1 MTYATS
7 SRRQAGRRPA
17 TPARKPGNWKLAY
30 ADFLTALMA
39 FFLLM
44 WLVSGVSAG
53 ERSLIAAEFRHK
65 PRPAALAEN
74 PAPLAQAEHLAAM
87 LHLSETLK
95 RAGDSLRLTALPDG
109 LRLELVDTASHP
121 LFETGSGALTAEGR
135 ALLAEVS
142 VLIAHLPNEVSI
154 EGHTDAFALPGT
166 DFSNWDLASDRA
178 NEARRLLTSAGL
190 AGERIRAVT
199 GYADTRPL
207 TPGQPHLAANRRI
220 SLELHTA
227 P

>member
-1 MTYATS
+1 MAYATS

-17 TPARKPGNWKLAY
+17 TPARKPGTWKLAY

-44 WLVSGVSAG
+44 WLVSGVSTEDRAV
-53 ERSLIAAEFRHK
+53 IAAEFSHK
-65 PRPAALAEN
+65 PRPAASAAD
-74 PAPLAQAEHLAAM
+74 PAPAPEAERLAAL

-95 RAGDSLRLTALPDG
+95 RAGDSLQLTALPDG
-109 LRLELVDTASHP
+109 LRLELVDTAGRP
-121 LFETGSGALTAEGR
+121 LFETGSGALNAEGR
-135 ALLAEVS
+135 TLLAEVS
-142 VLIAHLPNEVSI
+142 ALIAALPNEVSI
-154 EGHTDAFALPGT
+154 EGHTDAFTLSGAEFT
-166 DFSNWDLASDRA
+166 NWDLASARA
-178 NEARRLLTSAGL
+178 NEARRLLTASGLPAG
-190 AGERIRAVT
+190 RIRAVT

-207 TPGQPHLAANRRI
+207 APGQPHLAANRRI